1 MLDQFGYFFSPVQ
14 KSWLMNT
21 YRFYPFVSDYF
32 ESAAM
37 FAQSRWW
44 SGYEKKRLAS
54 KLFAY
59 MRLLPQMVKPTFRF
73 ELCEYMLSAQ

>member
-44 SGYEKKRLAS
+44 SGYIKKRVSLKIVCLHEIAS
-54 KLFAY
+54 SNGQTNF
-59 MRLLPQMVKPTFRF
+59 
-73 ELCEYMLSAQ
+73 